1 MVSCFWLWV
10 SWLKFELSL
19 ELGRSLDRDLK
30 FILNTELNL
39 YEKSG
44 IAYCDSLQI
53 ADEIGKRH
61 DHVLRDIEN
70 ILSDIA
76 KSNQPKFGEINFIA
90 GTYKDGRNRNQKKY
104 LLTKDGF
111 IFLVTSYG
119 GKKATDFKILYIQRF
134 NAMEEYIKSIQSAR
148 LDYPALTRAI
158 EQSHEESKFYHFSNE
173 INMINRIVLGMDAKH
188 FKEQRGINKKEN
200 SIRPYLTAE
209 QIKAIEEL
217 QRIDIGLVVASIEFE
232 KRKELLQS
240 HYNKRIL
247 SCS

>member
-1 MVSCFWLWV
+1 MEMKLYQENGKGV
-10 SWLKFELSL
+10 
-19 ELGRSLDRDLK
+19 
-30 FILNTELNL
+30 IHLNEINIVAERNGKPITTSR
-39 YEKSG
+39 K
-44 IAYCDSLQI
+44 IAKIFKKEHYN
-53 ADEIGKRH
+53 
-61 DHVLRDIEN
+61 VLRDIEN
-70 ILSDIA
+70 LDCSKEFNDL
-76 KSNQPKFGEINFIA
+76 NFELVN
-90 GTYKDGRNRNQKKY
+90 YKDKKGEKRPEY
-104 LLTKDGF
+104 IITKDGF
-111 IFLVTSYG
+111 TFLVMGYK
-119 GKKATDFKILYIQRF
+119 GKKASGFKE
-134 NAMEEYIKSIQSAR
+134 AYIKKFNEMENFIKSLQEAKM
-148 LDYPALTRAI
+148 DYPELTRAI
-158 EQSHEESKFYHFSNE
+158 QQSHENPKPYHYSNE